1 MGLPRHPRRLAVCDP
16 HTPGRSGVDGASL
29 RSPSRLPGV
38 SGTTM
43 ASVRGIAIGLVCV
56 VFLASCT
63 SAQYLRVNRADAIG
77 ACQMA
82 VPERD
87 LLIGVALSGGGSRAA
102 LFRAAALEAL
112 AGVKT
117 ADGAA
122 LTVQIAHVPSELGG
136 SLAATYYVLK
146 KRGRDVKTFNGDGTL
161 SDAYRAFFDQYRT
174 DLSQDFETPL
184 IWRHLRTFRWLNSAA
199 AAQTL

>member
-1 MGLPRHPRRLAVCDP
+1 MGLPRHRRPLADGDP
-16 HTPGRSGVDGASL
+16 HTLGPSGVDGASL

-56 VFLASCT
+56 VFLASCA
-63 SAQYLRVNRADAIG
+63 SVQYLRVNRADTIG

-102 LFRAAALEAL
+102 LFGAAGLDGL
-112 AGVKT
+112 AGVPS
-117 ADGAA
+117 GAGSS
-122 LTVQIAHVPSELGG
+122 LRGWPAHVS
-136 SLAATYYVLK
+136 T
-146 KRGRDVKTFNGDGTL
+146 RC
-161 SDAYRAFFDQYRT
+161 
-174 DLSQDFETPL
+174 
-184 IWRHLRTFRWLNSAA
+184 
-199 AAQTL
+199 